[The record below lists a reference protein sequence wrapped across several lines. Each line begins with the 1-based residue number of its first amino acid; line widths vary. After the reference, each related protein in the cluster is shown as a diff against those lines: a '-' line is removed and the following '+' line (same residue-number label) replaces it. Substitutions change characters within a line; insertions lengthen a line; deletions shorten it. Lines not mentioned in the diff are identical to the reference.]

1 MKQKNKINKW
11 TKEASF
17 VSQED
22 NLTYEIGQHL
32 KELRKKSKLTQSN
45 IGAQCNVTFQQVQ
58 KWEKGINRIFAV
70 QLVHLCKEN
79 NWNINE
85 FMALESSIEAHNS

>member
-1 MKQKNKINKW
+1 
-11 TKEASF
+11 
-17 VSQED
+17 
-22 NLTYEIGQHL
+22 
-32 KELRKKSKLTQSN
+32 
-45 IGAQCNVTFQQVQ
+45 VTFQQVQ

-79 NWNINE
+79 QWDINE

>member
-1 MKQKNKINKW
+1 MKQENKINKW

-17 VSQED
+17 GSQED

-70 QLVHLCKEN
+70 QLVHL
-79 NWNINE
+79 
-85 FMALESSIEAHNS
+85 